1 MRAASPA
8 GGKGRIPG
16 KAAEP
21 RPRALGLR
29 RRPGKSQGRGGQR
42 GLVPVQRALGSLA
55 ELHRVVVPYLITI
68 TLIKLGESHFACF
81 FIVHLPAVKPLSSLI
96 RQSLCLSCGPLCKAM
111 CLCVPSFGRLLSA
124 EKHRRAWSTDQ
135 ADKSH

>member
-29 RRPGKSQGRGGQR
+29 RRPGKSTGMGRPERAGSCLAGTGQ
-42 GLVPVQRALGSLA
+42 
-55 ELHRVVVPYLITI
+55 
-68 TLIKLGESHFACF
+68 
-81 FIVHLPAVKPLSSLI
+81 LS
-96 RQSLCLSCGPLCKAM
+96 
-111 CLCVPSFGRLLSA
+111 
-124 EKHRRAWSTDQ
+124 
-135 ADKSH
+135 